1 MRDARGQQD
10 VASPRGTTDRDGTG
24 VPADLA
30 VAAARPAEQAAAW
43 LPTGP
48 LVAASATAEA
58 PSRIVAGESP
68 RAIATNDS
76 TAARRLVA
84 VAIGGAALLAGLLEY
99 TGLGIA
105 ARYGPAPVGGA
116 FWAAWATGTA
126 ATLGGAVGVGLGA
139 SALTALRWRR
149 WPRPRR
155 AVAAA
160 FALGAG
166 AFLLG
171 LGLLTLWAP

>member
-1 MRDARGQQD
+1 
-10 VASPRGTTDRDGTG
+10 

-30 VAAARPAEQAAAW
+30 VAAARPAELAAAAR
-43 LPTGP
+43 LTTGP
-48 LVAASATAEA
+48 SVVSTETAEA
-58 PSRIVAGESP
+58 PSRIAAGETP
-68 RAIATNDS
+68 RAIAVSDS

-84 VAIGGAALLAGLLEY
+84 VTIGGAALMAGLLEY

-105 ARYGPAPVGGA
+105 ARYGPVPVGGA

-126 ATLGGAVGVGLGA
+126 ATLGGAVGGGLVA

-149 WPRPRR
+149 WPSPRR

-160 FALGAG
+160 FALGVG